1 MSARKAILTMLLVFV
16 MAFGSGFDLLFRIGY
31 TILALL
37 VVAYLWSW
45 ASERGLELTRHTRA
59 LRARVGDQWEE
70 KFVLRND
77 SPLPKL
83 WVEVQDGSTL
93 PGHRVGQVVN
103 IGGKSGRA
111 WVTSTPCRRR
121 GKYNLGPTTIRTGDP
136 LGLFPRAR
144 LIKPMQQL
152 VVYPATVSLGEL
164 NLWGGEL
171 PGGAIAPKWTHTVT
185 PNAASVRDYIPG
197 DSLNRIHWPS
207 TARAGKLI
215 VKEFDADPTA
225 DLWLLVDLDH
235 QAHWGSGDDS
245 TEEYAITIAASMA
258 AHFLNQGRAVGL
270 VAYGQR
276 HEVVPPDRGSR
287 QMLKIL
293 EELAVLRAQGQTPLG
308 EVIAAEARRF
318 SHNSSVLAITAA
330 SDEAWIGGLRHLA
343 MRGIRTAAVL
353 LEPSSFGGPTSA
365 LLALAALA
373 TEGIPAFVV
382 KRGDALDQALTSRA
396 SRPSGHRMRPGV
408 AL

>member
-1 MSARKAILTMLLVFV
+1 MSARKAILTMLLVIV

-37 VVAYLWSW
+37 AVAYLWSW
-45 ASERGLELTRHTRA
+45 ASERGLELTRHTRT
-59 LRARVGDQWEE
+59 LRAKVGDQWEE

-77 SPLPKL
+77 SLLPKL

-93 PGHRVGQVVN
+93 PSHRVGRVVN
-103 IGGKSGRA
+103 IGGKSRCA
-111 WVTSTPCRRR
+111 WVTSTPCLRR

-171 PGGAIAPKWTHTVT
+171 PGGATAPRWTHTVT
-185 PNAASVRDYIPG
+185 PNAASVRDYMPG

-207 TARAGKLI
+207 TARTAKLM

-225 DLWLLVDLDH
+225 DFWLLLDLDQ

-245 TEEYAITIAASMA
+245 TEEYAVTIAASMA
-258 AHFLNQGRAVGL
+258 AHFLNQGRGVGL

-276 HEVVPPDRGSR
+276 HEVIPPDRGSR
-287 QMLKIL
+287 QMLKLL

-308 EVIAAEARRF
+308 EIIAAEVRRF
-318 SHNSSVLAITAA
+318 SHNNSVLAITA
-330 SDEAWIGGLRHLA
+330 SVEEAWIGGLRHLA
-343 MRGIRTAAVL
+343 LRGTKTAAVL
-353 LEPSSFGGPTSA
+353 LEPASFGGPTSA
-365 LLALAALA
+365 LVALATLA
-373 TEGIPAFVV
+373 TEGIPTLVV
-382 KRGDALDQALTSRA
+382 KKGDALGQALA
-396 SRPSGHRMRPGV
+396 SPASHPSGRRMRQGV

>member
-1 MSARKAILTMLLVFV
+1 MSARKAILTMLVVFV
-16 MAFGSGFDLLFRIGY
+16 LAFGSGFDLLFRIGY
-31 TILALL
+31 TILAIL

-45 ASERGLELTRHTRA
+45 ASQRGLELTRHTRT
-59 LRARVGDQWEE
+59 LRSKVGDLWEE

-77 SPLPKL
+77 SSLPKL

-93 PGHRVGQVVN
+93 PNHRAGQVVN
-103 IGGKSGRA
+103 IGGQSHRA
-111 WVTSTPCRRR
+111 WVTGTPCRRR
-121 GKYNLGPTTIRTGDP
+121 GKYNLGPTAIRTCDP
-136 LGLFPRAR
+136 FGLFPRAR

-171 PGGAIAPKWTHTVT
+171 PGGTTAHKWTHTVT
-185 PNAASVRDYIPG
+185 PNAASVRDYIPS

-207 TARAGKLI
+207 TARAEKLM

-225 DLWLLVDLDH
+225 DLWLLVDLDQ
-235 QAHWGSGDDS
+235 QAQWGLGDDA
-245 TEEYAITIAASMA
+245 TEEYAVTITASMA

-276 HEVVPPDRGSR
+276 HEVIPPDRGSR
-287 QMLKIL
+287 QMLKTL
-293 EELAVLRAQGQTPLG
+293 EELAVLRAQGHTPLG

-318 SHNSSVLAITAA
+318 SHNSCVLVITA
-330 SDEAWIGGLRHLA
+330 SLEEAWMGGLRHLA
-343 MRGIRTAAVL
+343 LRGIKTAAVL
-353 LEPSSFGGPTSA
+353 LEPASFGAPTGA

-373 TEGIPAFVV
+373 TAGIPTFVV
-382 KRGDALDQALTSRA
+382 KKGDTLDQAFTSRA
-396 SRPSGHRMRPGV
+396 SRPSGRRTRQGV